1 MFVASILS
9 QKPYVLTLPNFHC
22 VFACHLVVTWFSED
36 SAISYLR
43 ISGFVND
50 VIVYVMARYVG
61 DAKRVCDCNR

>member
-50 VIVYVMARYVG
+50 VTFFSQCMGSTVRRVYIPW
-61 DAKRVCDCNR
+61 